1 MKKKLYVFILLTAFV
16 FFLPAQDHDFKI
28 KTDVNW
34 ERGLIRIRVE
44 NQLNPEIFVIQESKL
59 QANQE
64 MQKAFPRVLL
74 MALKPIVVNSQ
85 KTVKDLVFE
94 DLNYLNI
101 IETLSQE
108 TFLEASYL
116 NKDLTSLINEYN
128 VPLYSD
134 FTKIFVN
141 HDAPIPIRP
150 YLQFTAADD
159 YTAIIIVA
167 TGKLPVYGKAEAAA
181 LQPALFPKILDSK
194 GETLLSQE
202 NFDTQILT
210 KRGAVTY
217 HPDGTELTE
226 IEVGKNPF
234 RILATGIFGL
244 YHTDIVIQESDAQK
258 LLSRTNNIELL
269 KSGNIHIICNSDSL
283 NLTQTTP
290 LKK

>member
-1 MKKKLYVFILLTAFV
+1 MKKKSFTLFLLTTILCY
-16 FFLPAQDHDFKI
+16 LPAQELDFKI

-34 ERGLIRIRVE
+34 ERSLIRIRVE

-94 DLNYLNI
+94 DLHYLNA

-116 NKDLTSLINEYN
+116 SKDLTSLINEYN
-128 VPLYSD
+128 IPLYSD
-134 FTKIFVN
+134 FTKVFVN
-141 HDAPIPIRP
+141 HDVPIPIRP
-150 YLQFTAADD
+150 YLQFTAAED
-159 YTAIIIVA
+159 YSAIVIVA
-167 TGKLPVYGKAEAAA
+167 TGKLPVYGKNEAAA

-202 NFDTQILT
+202 NFDTRILT
-210 KRGAVTY
+210 KKGAVTY
-217 HPDGTELTE
+217 HPAGTELTE
-226 IEVGKNPF
+226 LEIGTKPF
-234 RILATGIFGL
+234 RILATALFGL
-244 YHTDIVIQESDAQK
+244 YHTDIVIKESDAQK
-258 LLSRTNNIELL
+258 LLSRKNNIELL

-283 NLTQTTP
+283 NLTQTAP